1 MSSRLI
7 LLGAPGS
14 GKGTQAERICKD
26 FGIAHIS
33 TGVILREQVQ
43 AKSPLGLKVE
53 SILASGQLVS
63 DEIVI
68 EIIKT
73 RLNQKD
79 CEPGFLLDG
88 FPRTTPQAEALTKLL
103 DSIGKP
109 LTHVVELKVPEATL
123 IERLQSRA
131 KGENRQ
137 DDQLPVILERL
148 KVYAKQ
154 TMTVL
159 GFYKSSNVK
168 YIEIDGVGS
177 IDEVFARI
185 KEKCWGALS

>member
-14 GKGTQAERICKD
+14 GKGTQAERICKEY
-26 FGIAHIS
+26 GIAHIS

-43 AKSPLGLKVE
+43 AKTPLGLKVE

-68 EIIKT
+68 EIIKE

-103 DSIGKP
+103 DSIRKP
-109 LTHVVELKVPEATL
+109 LTHVVELKVPEDTL
-123 IERLQSRA
+123 IERLKSRA

-137 DDQLPVILERL
+137 DDQLSVILERL